1 MRALP
6 SNEIFRKILHLVSCV
21 IPLSYLW
28 FIQDKD
34 TMVLFVGTLSIF
46 AIFIEYLR
54 NKFKFI
60 DGYFK
65 ALFNTMLRQEESR
78 GKITGATWMLFGDTI
93 TIFMF
98 PKEIAVPALIFLS
111 IGDTF
116 AAIIGKLY
124 PYIKIKDKTLTGT
137 IAGIITSII
146 AGLYVNQVLL
156 PEIIILGAIIAMVV
170 ELLPISVND
179 NLTIPV
185 VSGSVMMIGKVLI

>member
-1 MRALP
+1 MRSIP
-6 SNEIFRKILHLVSCV
+6 SNEILRKILHLFSSL

-28 FIQDKD
+28 VVQDKN
-34 TMVLFVGTLSIF
+34 TMVLLVGSLSIF

-54 NKFKFI
+54 NRSEYI
-60 DGYFK
+60 GGYFM
-65 ALFNTMLRQEESR
+65 AWFNTMLRHQESK
-78 GKITGATWMLFGDTI
+78 GKMTGATWMLFGDTI

-137 IAGIITSII
+137 FAGILTSII
-146 AGLYVNQVLL
+146 GGLYVNQILL
-156 PEIIILGAIIAMVV
+156 PEVIILGAITAMVV

-179 NLTIPV
+179 NLTIPIL
-185 VSGSVMMIGKVLI
+185 SGFVMMIGKGLI